1 MAESIIDVLHRVLGE
16 DLSGDAIGD
25 LTLDEVAELGDAV
38 RRHYLGWQP
47 AETEGLRV
55 HLGGWIGGNF
65 GDAGARSL
73 LATMLLYADQVLVH
87 DPLAEWFCATR
98 DRLRALD
105 PVRYRNG
112 AKLQGSEG
120 HLLAADGWIAN
131 PMDLERNLNEL
142 QWRVAALRDIE
153 PLLRAGAAVP
163 VPHLDLVVAQQEQLL
178 SAVRNDLRNDR
189 FVRAADEPIDVKPV
203 TADFSRGIRLEL
215 QGAGGLVSDKDR
227 RLQIAGNPSYY
238 LNKTLAVA
246 ASAGASYMP
255 PSATDWAL
263 YQTRIDAAAIELRR
277 ASEID
282 LKVMAALHTSELP
295 LLDEL
300 SLETVARL
308 RTEEGLLEDW
318 RASLRQAARGLQT
331 VPVEGAAFVS
341 DSRQVLEDMLLPAER
356 ELSKDGTLLARL
368 RRGGRDASVAL
379 VAGAAG
385 AGVAAAAIGGPPAGL
400 LASGASAAAGWTL
413 KALLPTQRSGMAQIV
428 TYLKQSNR

>member
-1 MAESIIDVLHRVLGE
+1 MAESIIDVLHRVIGE
-16 DLSGDAIGD
+16 DLSVGSIGD

-47 AETEGLRV
+47 TETEGLRV

-65 GDAGARSL
+65 GDPTARSL
-73 LATMLLYADQVLVH
+73 LATMLLYAHQVVIH
-87 DPLAEWFCATR
+87 DPLAECFCSTR
-98 DRLRALD
+98 DRFRALD

-120 HLLAADGWIAN
+120 HLLATDGWIAYST
-131 PMDLERNLNEL
+131 DLERNLSQL
-142 QWRVAALRDIE
+142 QWRIAALREIE
-153 PLLRAGAAVP
+153 PLLQSGAAVP

-178 SAVRNDLRNDR
+178 SAVRHDLRNDR

-203 TADFSRGIRLEL
+203 TTDFSRGVRLEL

-227 RLQIAGNPSYY
+227 RVQIAGNPSYY

-263 YQTRIDAAAIELRR
+263 YQIRIDAAAVELRR
-277 ASEID
+277 ASELD

-295 LLDEL
+295 LLDQL

-308 RTEEGLLEDW
+308 RSEEGLLEDW
-318 RASLRQAARGLQT
+318 RVSLRKAARSLQT
-331 VPVEGAAFVS
+331 IPIEGTAFAS

-356 ELSKDGTLLARL
+356 ELAKDGTLLARL

-379 VAGAAG
+379 VAGAA
-385 AGVAAAAIGGPPAGL
+385 AGVAATAIGGPPAGL

-413 KALLPTQRSGMAQIV
+413 KALLPVQRSGIAQIV
-428 TYLKQSNR
+428 THLKQTDR